1 MTQFVQDVSLAANVS
16 TSRVLVL
23 EIAPGRVHHDWEVKN
38 DRKVVGVSVRLFDS
52 VLRQKLMPVIRSLH
66 G

>member
-1 MTQFVQDVSLAANVS
+1 MAQFVQDVSLAANVS

-23 EIAPGRVHHDWEVKN
+23 EIAPGRVHHDWEVRN
-38 DRKVVGVSVRLFDS
+38 DMMVLAVFVRLFDP
-52 VLRQKLMPVIRSLH
+52 VLRQKLVPVVCSLH